1 MIFRK
6 DLFRYE
12 EKYNIN
18 EAIGYILLAFD
29 NLKISD
35 VINKKLNREII
46 KNLIYVIQKY
56 KKGYAKCRF
65 YNYKEE
71 KIKLAELTLE
81 EMMCYLLITIE
92 RLTLEKAEFIE
103 ENIIN
108 ALIKTLNAY
117 SPEGAV
123 KRANII
129 LDKIINS

>member
-1 MIFRK
+1 MIIRK
-6 DLFRYE
+6 DLLESE
-12 EKYNIN
+12 EKYKIN

-29 NLKISD
+29 ELRISD
-35 VINKKLNREII
+35 VINKNLNKEITRE
-46 KNLIYVIQKY
+46 LIYVIQKY

-92 RLTLEKAEFIE
+92 RLTLEKSEFIE

-117 SPEGAV
+117 SSEGAV
-123 KRANII
+123 KRADII